1 MHLLQAS
8 CPSDP
13 GLRPGATGDRC
24 PCTAFCH
31 GHSSLSTHL
40 LGQPGA
46 ELASPHPM
54 FPETTLMGCAEAPAG
69 WGTRGRMYQERDPVS
84 HSMHIPLSQPVAD
97 EYALLDMVWL
107 PQLAY
112 SAYLQIWF
120 IYESAPSS
128 PLRTGEPCSDTS
140 VFPLRLSQTLF
151 PELLHNQ
158 GSPAP
163 THEVFNWKALSQKGV
178 GETCAS
184 PGLPTSQAPP
194 WSLFRSHTQTH
205 PGTLEQLRPHLLSTQ
220 SAMPS
225 S

>member
-1 MHLLQAS
+1 MN
-8 CPSDP
+8 
-13 GLRPGATGDRC
+13 
-24 PCTAFCH
+24 
-31 GHSSLSTHL
+31 
-40 LGQPGA
+40 
-46 ELASPHPM
+46 
-54 FPETTLMGCAEAPAG
+54 
-69 WGTRGRMYQERDPVS
+69 QERDPVS
-84 HSMHIPLSQPVAD
+84 HSMQIPLSQPVAD
-97 EYALLDMVWL
+97 EFALLDMVWL

-112 SAYLQIWF
+112 SDYLQIWF

-163 THEVFNWKALSQKGV
+163 PIRSLIGKLFPKGV

-184 PGLPTSQAPP
+184 PGLPTSQPP
-194 WSLFRSHTQTH
+194 LWSLFLSHTQTH